1 MENIQIQQ
9 KEESNPALT
18 VFAIL
23 GFIALLIAGLW
34 STIQLVKQG
43 SNMLSGTGT
52 RGVSSFMGLTSA
64 GVSIKVD
71 GKNINPGEAFAVSW
85 SSTKRENATLT
96 LTYACREH
104 VYMQVNAGESSYA
117 IPCNAPFTIA
127 PEVQSLS
134 LTAMSEANAPVE
146 LPLTLTLTNDSGETS
161 KDVSMITVMQPKE
174 TTPVAEVP
182 KTIEVETPAVKEKPA
197 PAQKPV
203 TEKKQALV
211 PVKKSDDAGT
221 ADLKPTITQI
231 GALIDGT
238 LVERSVFKT
247 GDTVVVRFDVTNH
260 GTKVAKAWT
269 FAATLPANPVFT
281 YESDAQE
288 DLYAGAT
295 AHLTMTFDKLAPGT
309 GIISIQ
315 IDAAGK
321 IVETSEANNGVSR
334 QIVIQ

>member
-1 MENIQIQQ
+1 MEQIQLQQ

-64 GVSIKVD
+64 GVSLKV
-71 GKNINPGEAFAVSW
+71 KNKNVTPGEAFVVSW
-85 SSTKRENATLT
+85 SSTERENGTLT
-96 LTYACREH
+96 LTYACREY
-104 VYMQVNAGESSYA
+104 VYMQINAGESAYA

-146 LPLTLTLTNDSGETS
+146 LPLTLTLTNESGNSS
-161 KDVSMITVMQPKE
+161 KDVSMITVMTPNTEAPIVEAPKTVE
-174 TTPVAEVP
+174 EVPPVA
-182 KTIEVETPAVKEKPA
+182 KEKPA
-197 PAQKPV
+197 PKQV
-203 TEKKQALV
+203 SEKKIMV

-221 ADLKPTITQI
+221 ADLKPVITQI
-231 GALIDGT
+231 GVLVDGAI
-238 LVERSVFKT
+238 VERSVFKPT
-247 GDTVVVRFDVTNH
+247 DIVVVRFDVTNH

-281 YESDAQE
+281 YTSDVQE

-295 AHLTMTFDKLAPGT
+295 AHLTMTFDKLAQGT

-315 IDAAGK
+315 IDAAQK
-321 IVETSEANNGVSR
+321 VVETSEANNGVSR
-334 QIVIQ
+334 QIVVQ